1 MNITK
6 VHLLAA
12 LAIIQAVII
21 VGLIASRSHLV
32 LKVIRAPVAAKDSP
46 LRQAL
51 EYESPDEKFEE
62 LAKKYPEWI
71 SYRSDDPGSAN
82 SSILE
87 DCALLKRTNY
97 VRILIAHGAD
107 VEQAVKGLKQAGA
120 DEAINLLRRAQS
132 QKGFSP

>member
-1 MNITK
+1 

-12 LAIIQAVII
+12 FAIIEAVII

-32 LKVIRAPVAAKDSP
+32 FKVIRAPVVAKDSP

-62 LAKKYPEWI
+62 LVTKYPEWI
-71 SYRSDDPGSAN
+71 LYSSHIPGSDT
-82 SSILE
+82 SILE

-107 VEQAVKGLKQAGA
+107 VEKAVKSLAQTGCDDAV
-120 DEAINLLRRAQS
+120 NLLREASSKR
-132 QKGFSP
+132 GSP